1 MRTPNA
7 ESAHRLGEVALL
19 TTAFVLPIAFYLRS
33 YDTAAIKFTIL
44 QWGSLTMLFGWLW
57 QGISRGR
64 FQAPASSWTALLPAL
79 AKALRVSVEELL
91 GIKALPA
98 HARPRSARLLQRLR
112 QVETLPPA
120 DQRAVLKVVDA
131 LLQSRQTKRAS

>member
-1 MRTPNA
+1 MVAYYERADA
-7 ESAHRLGEVALL
+7 EPPG
-19 TTAFVLPIAFYLRS
+19 
-33 YDTAAIKFTIL
+33 
-44 QWGSLTMLFGWLW
+44 
-57 QGISRGR
+57 
-64 FQAPASSWTALLPAL
+64 ALLPAL

-98 HARPRSARLLQRLR
+98 HARARSARLLQRLR

-131 LLQSRQTKRAS
+131 LLQSGEAKRAS